1 MMFKSI
7 LIISIFI
14 SVWLNLPVEMKPE
27 KNYPEYKLEWEKINS
42 LLNDGLLEDAMT
54 QIEKL
59 YHQATVDKNHPQIVK
74 ALIHMESIQIQ
85 KDSEG
90 LKAAIGRLEK
100 TLPSL
105 QEPAKSILFSLLGK
119 YYHGKANQWHSNYNQ
134 RTDIAGEEQDSLDLD
149 AWSKS
154 SLLKKSQYYI
164 HQSLL
169 NDVSKTES
177 LNNYESILSIGED
190 SVFMPTLF
198 DFLAHHALD
207 LYKDGSYGL
216 LQFQSTQGIDEL
228 FNPVDKFLKLK
239 VDSFSSWAVFQKILN
254 YHKERKE
261 AKLFLLTN
269 LVRLRTVYD
278 AYQTS
283 QTTLDLYLKALDE
296 YYQSEKKNPY
306 SAYILYDQLEIKQ
319 EISMVENESN
329 QEDQKIK
336 FQYTQIDSIADH
348 ILKLNPEASLRLKIS
363 EIKNVLRRKEVSV
376 KLESVVPIGKP
387 FKSLVTYRN
396 VFSQKFRLYKSENT
410 DCKDFQPQ
418 WSEVDIKLLYKTKPY
433 KEWTES
439 WPQSSD
445 FKKHSVEL
453 KIDGLQ
459 AGYYLLTSDSLVES
473 EFHSRMVLFQV
484 SDLAAVIAQNSNT
497 DKKFLILD
505 RVSGAPIK
513 NANVQFYSNNNSRI
527 YNADPCSATY
537 SLKSNED
544 GSVNLKKAN
553 HQKYKIS
560 YKKDILWG
568 SDWFYE
574 QGKEQEVDYTQAHF
588 FTDRAIYRPGQTVH
602 FKVLNTK
609 YNSKNNFPK
618 IVTNEKLEIVFR
630 NANYQEI
637 GKQQVRTNEFG
648 TAGGSFVIPIGGL
661 KGGYSIQTVNGGASV
676 QVEEYKRPN
685 FEVKIDSSFGK
696 IKLGEEVQ
704 VKGTVMNYSGVPLAN
719 SKIQFRVYSSVFWDF
734 FYGRV
739 DKMFFPPSR
748 RILLTSG
755 SAESLT
761 DGTFSF
767 KFLASPSN
775 DLKNGIQYFDI
786 EVDALDQNGETQS
799 TSSGFSLSNQSV
811 FIHTELK
818 DWMILDSLLQSKV
831 LIKNIQGQSVLS
843 NVQVQIYEL
852 KTPDRHLKMRVW
864 EKPDVFKYSMTQHQ
878 NWFPN
883 DVYDNEDQLEGM
895 EIGAKIYENEF
906 FKTSEFNLNI
916 KEILKNRKN
925 VKCVITANRGTKD
938 EAIYSKHFSVFAKGG
953 NLNSTKPFVF
963 AFDPTVQQGGKV
975 HIGLTGPNS
984 KLHFYTQFS
993 SRDLR
998 KSEWK
1003 LLRDQ
1008 SVFEYP
1014 VSEQDGGHV
1023 YWSGFTILD
1032 NRMYPFNI
1040 SVEVPWK
1047 NKNIEIKTETFRDKM
1062 LPGSQENWSFSLK
1075 STVKED
1081 TSFEML
1087 ASMYDASLDQILP
1100 FEWNQ
1105 SFWPDFYAPT
1115 QISSSTFG
1123 TEYMNLLHEQLSIES
1138 WRFGFSRTQY
1148 SLPELAQYY
1157 SDLRMFK
1164 SRAAGSADRSAAPMA
1179 SESLENASVDS
1190 DKVKNQ
1196 DGKEEAIQVKK
1207 EEVPIR
1213 TNLNETVFFFPQLK
1227 SDKNGKFEF
1236 QFKMNE
1242 ALTRWKLQLFAH
1254 SKDMKTGYKALEVI
1268 TSKPVQIKP
1277 FYPRFLRQG
1286 DQMELRA
1293 TVSNLSENKIIGTA
1307 KLEILNASNLQN
1319 ISDQFNIKQSN
1330 DQVQLEVGQSESVVW
1345 NLKVPEELTSAV
1357 ILRYSVVSD
1366 QHKDGEEKSVAV
1378 VSNRK
1383 LLTQTMAMHVPA
1395 KTTKEYNFTGISN
1408 AFAPG
1413 AKPHSFTIE
1422 FSSNPVWYAIQSLP
1436 YLSDYPHECS
1446 EQLMSQIFANSIGS
1460 HIMEKMPR
1468 VKSIL
1473 QKLLADGQQ
1482 LSPLLKNQEL
1492 KSALIAETPW
1502 VLEAESETE
1511 QMRRVALLMDFNL
1524 MNQQV
1529 KSTIDK
1535 LGQRQNSDGSF
1546 SWFPG
1551 SWPDRTITQHIVSQI
1566 AHLQKLGVIEKRE
1579 GDLQSIVLK
1588 ASKFLDQSI
1597 QADYDHIAK
1606 LVKEGKAKWE
1616 DQHISALQV
1625 QYLYAASYYPD
1636 WFSKI
1641 KSTIAVKY
1649 WMEQMNVYWRKM
1661 NIYDQA
1667 MCALVF
1673 HRMKDQTNSKLII
1686 ESLRQRAIQH
1696 AELGMYWKIPRSY
1709 YWNQLPIETQA
1720 MMIEAFYEITKD
1732 VKSCD
1737 QMKLWLLKN
1746 KQTQHWGTTKATSLA
1761 VYAIL
1766 QYATDWTNESQ
1777 ETKISL
1783 NNQVLVPKDQL
1794 AGSLYFKEKF
1804 ESSQVKKEFSKIKAV
1819 NPNPHASWGAAY
1831 VQYWQD
1837 LDQIKD
1843 DYGSG
1848 LSISQ
1853 ELYKKVI
1860 IDQKE
1865 KLIPIKGKE
1874 KLSKGDLVTVRC
1886 VIKSDRPMEYV
1897 HLKMMRAS
1905 GLELIGQLSG
1915 YEWKSGLG
1923 YYKSPGDLSTD
1934 FFISFLPAGTFV
1946 FEYDLRAAFTG
1957 SFSNGVSTI
1966 QCMYAPEFNANSK
1979 GIVLNID

>member
-1 MMFKSI
+1 M
-7 LIISIFI
+7 
-14 SVWLNLPVEMKPE
+14 NQE
-27 KNYPEYKLEWEKINS
+27 KDYPDYKLVWDKINL
-42 LLNDGLLEDAMT
+42 LLNDGLLEDAMIE
-54 QIEKL
+54 IEKL
-59 YHQATVDKNHPQIVK
+59 YQQVTVEQNHPQIVK

-90 LKAAIGRLEK
+90 LKSAIGRLEK
-100 TLPSL
+100 TLPNI
-105 QEPAKSILFSLLGK
+105 QEPGRSVLFSLLGK
-119 YYHGKANQWHSNYNQ
+119 YYHEMANLWHPNYSQ

-149 AWSKS
+149 TWSKS
-154 SLLKKSQYYI
+154 SLLKKSQYFI
-164 HQSLL
+164 HQSLK
-169 NDVSKTES
+169 NDLSKTES
-177 LNNYESILSIGED
+177 LSNYESILNIGED
-190 SVFMPTLF
+190 SVFLPTLF
-198 DFLAHHALD
+198 DFLVHHALE
-207 LYKDGSYGL
+207 LYKEGSFGL
-216 LQFQSTQGIDEL
+216 LEFQSTYRIEDL
-228 FNPVDKFLKLK
+228 LKPVDEFLELR
-239 VDSFSSWAVFQKILN
+239 VDSFSAWHVFQTILN
-254 YHKERKE
+254 YHKDTNKD
-261 AKLFLLTN
+261 KLFMLTN
-269 LVRLRTVYD
+269 LIRLRSVYD
-278 AYQTS
+278 AYQTT
-283 QTTLDLYLKALDE
+283 QTAMDLYLKALDE
-296 YYQSEKKNPY
+296 YFKSQNRSPY
-306 SAYILYDQLEIKQ
+306 STYILCDRLEIMH
-319 EISMVENESN
+319 EIAMVENESN
-329 QEDQKIK
+329 LEDQKIN
-336 FQYTQIDSIADH
+336 FQYTQIDSFADQ
-348 ILKLNPEASLRLKIS
+348 ILKLNPDSFLSLKIS
-363 EIKNVLRRKEVSV
+363 EIKNVLRRKELSV
-376 KLESVVPIGKP
+376 KLESVVTIDQP
-387 FKSLVTYRN
+387 FKCLVTYRN
-396 VFSQKFRLYKSENT
+396 VFSHKFRLYKSENS
-410 DCKDFQPQ
+410 DCRDFQPV
-418 WSEVDIKLLYKTKPY
+418 WSEADIKILYKTKPF
-433 KEWTES
+433 KEWNET

-445 FKKHSVEL
+445 FKKHRVEL
-453 KIDGLQ
+453 KLDGLK
-459 AGYYLLTSDSLVES
+459 AGYYLLTSDSLVDT
-473 EFHSRMVLFQV
+473 EFHSRILLFQV
-484 SDLAAVIAQNSNT
+484 SDLSAVTLQNTNVE
-497 DKKFLILD
+497 KKFFILN
-505 RVSGAPIK
+505 RVTGAPIK
-513 NANVQFYSNNNSRI
+513 GATVQFYSYNNGRMHNG
-527 YNADPCSATY
+527 DPCFSVHTI
-537 SLKSNED
+537 KSNED
-544 GSVNLKKAN
+544 GSVIVKKPN
-553 HQKYKIS
+553 YHKYKVS
-560 YKKDILWG
+560 FKKDVLWG
-568 SDWFYE
+568 IDWFYDH
-574 QGKEQEVDYTQAHF
+574 GKQQDVDYTQAHF
-588 FTDRAIYRPGQTVH
+588 FTDRSIYRPGQIVH
-602 FKVLNTK
+602 FKVLYTK

-618 IVTNEKLEIVFR
+618 IVANEKLEIVFR

-637 GKQQVRTNEFG
+637 GRQHVRTNEFG
-648 TAGGSFVIPIGGL
+648 TASGSFVIPIGGL
-661 KGGYSIQTVNGGASV
+661 KGAYSIQTVNGGTGI

-685 FEVKIDSSFGK
+685 FEVKLDSSFGK
-696 IKLGEEVQ
+696 VKLGDEVQ
-704 VKGTVMNYSGVPLAN
+704 VKGAVISYSGVPVAH
-719 SKIQFRVYSSVFWDF
+719 SKIQFKVYFSVYWDF
-734 FYGRV
+734 FNIFRGS
-739 DKMFFPPSR
+739 KMFFPPAR

-755 SAESLT
+755 SAESLL

-767 KFLASPSN
+767 QFLASKSD
-775 DLKNGIQYFDI
+775 DLKHGIQYFEI
-786 EVDALDQNGETQS
+786 EVDAVDPNGETQS
-799 TSSGFSLSNQSV
+799 TSSAFSLSNQSV

-818 DWMILDSLLQSKV
+818 DWMILDSLQQSKV
-831 LIKNIQGQSVLS
+831 IINNIQGQPVLS

-852 KTPDRHLKMRVW
+852 KTPDQHLKARVW
-864 EKPDVFKYSMTQHQ
+864 EKPDVFKYSLTQHQ
-878 NWFPN
+878 NWFPR

-895 EIGAKIYENEF
+895 EIGGKIFESEF
-906 FKTSEFNLNI
+906 TQVKEFNLNL

-938 EAIYSKHFSVFAKGG
+938 ESVYIKHFSVFSKGE
-953 NLNSTKPFVF
+953 NLNSIKPY
-963 AFDPTVQQGGKV
+963 AFTLAPTLNQGDKLIV
-975 HIGLTGPNS
+975 GLTGPNT
-984 KLHFYTQFS
+984 KLHYYTQFS
-993 SRDLR
+993 SRDSR

-1003 LLRDQ
+1003 FLRDQ
-1008 SVFEYP
+1008 SVLEYP
-1014 VSEQDGGHV
+1014 VLDQEAGHV
-1023 YWSGFTILD
+1023 FWSGFTILD

-1047 NKNIEIKTETFRDKM
+1047 NKNIEINTVTFRDRM
-1062 LPGSQENWSFSLK
+1062 LPGSQEIWSFSLN
-1075 STVKED
+1075 SVVKED
-1081 TSFEML
+1081 TGFEML

-1100 FEWNQ
+1100 FAWNH
-1105 SFWPDFYAPT
+1105 SFWPDFYAAT
-1115 QISSSTFG
+1115 HISSSNFG
-1123 TEYMNLLHEQLSIES
+1123 SEYLALQSEQGSILS
-1138 WRFGFSRTQY
+1138 WRNGLSRTHY
-1148 SLPELAQYY
+1148 SLPDLAQNY
-1157 SDLRMFK
+1157 SDFRMLK
-1164 SRAAGSADRSAAPMA
+1164 SHAAGVADRSAAPMA
-1179 SESLENASVDS
+1179 SESAVEAFAENEQI
-1190 DKVKNQ
+1190 KNH
-1196 DGKEEAIQVKK
+1196 DGIEETNKVKK
-1207 EEVPIR
+1207 EEVPTR
-1213 TNLNETVFFFPQLK
+1213 TNLNETVFFYPHLK
-1227 SDKNGKFEF
+1227 SDNTGKVEF

-1254 SKDMKTGYKALEVI
+1254 SKDMKTGYKSLEVI

-1293 TVSNLSENKIIGTA
+1293 TVSNLSETSIIGTA

-1330 DQVQLEVGQSESVVW
+1330 DQVQIQIGQSETLVW
-1345 NLKVPEELTSAV
+1345 KLKVPEEMTNAV
-1357 ILRYSVVSD
+1357 ILRYSVVSG
-1366 QHKDGEEKSVAV
+1366 QHKDGEEKSVTV

-1383 LLTQTMAMHVPA
+1383 LLTQTLAMHVPA
-1395 KTTKEYNFTGISN
+1395 KSTKEYNFTGINN

-1413 AKPHSFTIE
+1413 AKPHNFTIE
-1422 FSSNPVWYAIQSLP
+1422 FSSNPVWYAIQTLP

-1460 HIMEKMPR
+1460 HIIEKMPR
-1468 VKSIL
+1468 VKMVL
-1473 QKLLADGQQ
+1473 QRLLEDGQQ

-1502 VLEAESETE
+1502 VLEAESESE
-1511 QMRRVALLMDFNL
+1511 QIRRVALLMDYNL

-1529 KSTIDK
+1529 KSSINK
-1535 LGQRQNSDGSF
+1535 LKQRQNSDGSF

-1551 SWPDRTITQHIVSQI
+1551 TWPDRTITQHIVSQI
-1566 AHLQKLGVIEKRE
+1566 AHLQKLGVIDKGE

-1597 QADYDHIAK
+1597 QEDYNRIEK

-1625 QYLYAASYYPD
+1625 QYLYATSYYPD

-1641 KSTIAVKY
+1641 KSTAAVKF

-1673 HRMKDQTNSKLII
+1673 HRSKNQTNSLLII
-1686 ESLRQRAIQH
+1686 ESLRQRSIQH

-1720 MMIEAFYEITKD
+1720 MLIEAFYEITKD

-1766 QYATDWTNESQ
+1766 QYATDWTSESQ

-1804 ESSQVKKEFSKIKAV
+1804 ESSQLKKELAKIKAV

-1843 DYGSG
+1843 DFGSG

-1853 ELYKKVI
+1853 ELFKKVI

-1874 KLSKGDLVTVRC
+1874 KLLKGDLVTVRC

-1897 HLKMMRAS
+1897 HLKLMRAS

-1934 FFISFLPAGTFV
+1934 FFISFLPSGTFV
-1946 FEYDLRAAFTG
+1946 FEYELRAAFTG

-1979 GIVLNID
+1979 GISLNID